1 MAAAEK
7 IRILL
12 IKRGRM
18 SVSELARRLGTSPSN
33 LHDKLKRDNFSERE
47 LKEIA
52 EVLGCSVNTVF
63 TLNDTGETV

>member
-47 LKEIA
+47 LHEIA
-52 EVLGCSVNTVF
+52 KVLDCTVSTVF
-63 TLNDTGETV
+63 TLNDTGESV